1 MVYGIVKRTSTQYR
15 SSEARAAR
23 PNSKRSHLHL
33 KSRRYRLVVK
43 QSMVQVIKFA
53 NFLELLVQGYSD

>member
-1 MVYGIVKRTSTQYR
+1 MVYGVVKRTSTQYW

-33 KSRRYRLVVK
+33 
-43 QSMVQVIKFA
+43 
-53 NFLELLVQGYSD
+53 